1 MDGNLIGLKSA
12 IPCEIILST
21 LVPTWIN
28 QYKDKKGIIMKLE
41 TNAAIQIQ
49 KPIEEV
55 FEGIV
60 NPEKMTKYFISESS
74 GRLESGK
81 EVIWKFPEFEDKFP
95 VREINI
101 ENNNS
106 VSFVWDPETVVIIT
120 LEKMPDDSTVVRVNE
135 NGKKLNDD
143 NLKWALDNSGG
154 WANFL
159 ACMKAYLEYGIQ
171 LRKGAFD
178 FMRKK

>member
-1 MDGNLIGLKSA
+1 
-12 IPCEIILST
+12 
-21 LVPTWIN
+21 
-28 QYKDKKGIIMKLE
+28 MKLE
-41 TNAAIQIQ
+41 SNATIQIQ

-81 EVIWKFPEFEDKFP
+81 EVIWKFPEFADKFP
-95 VREINI
+95 VTNI
-101 ENNNS
+101 KVETNCL
-106 VSFVWDPETVVIIT
+106 VSFVWDPETVVTIE
-120 LEKMPDDSTVVRVNE
+120 LENLQNKSTIVRINE
-135 NGKKLNDD
+135 DGKELNED
-143 NLKWALDNSGG
+143 NLKWVLENTKG

-159 ACMKAYLEYGIQ
+159 ACLKAYLEYGIQ

>member
-1 MDGNLIGLKSA
+1 MILESNA
-12 IPCEIILST
+12 I
-21 LVPTWIN
+21 
-28 QYKDKKGIIMKLE
+28 
-41 TNAAIQIQ
+41 IQIQ
-49 KPIEEV
+49 KPIDEV
-55 FEGIV
+55 FEGII

-74 GRLESGK
+74 GRLETGK

-95 VREINI
+95 VKEIKI
-101 ENNNS
+101 DNNS
-106 VSFVWDPETVVIIT
+106 SISFVWDPETIVKIT
-120 LEKMPDDSTVVRVNE
+120 LEKLPDDSTIVRVNE
-135 NGKKLNDD
+135 NGKEFSEE
-143 NLKWALDNSGG
+143 NLKWALENSGG

>member
-1 MDGNLIGLKSA
+1 MRLESNA
-12 IPCEIILST
+12 I
-21 LVPTWIN
+21 
-28 QYKDKKGIIMKLE
+28 
-41 TNAAIQIQ
+41 IQIQ
-49 KPIEEV
+49 KPVNVV

-81 EVIWKFPEFEDKFP
+81 EVIWKFPEFEDKYP
-95 VREINI
+95 VKEIKI

-106 VSFVWDPETVVIIT
+106 ISFVWDPETVVIIT
-120 LEKMPDDSTVVRVNE
+120 LEKLPDDSTIVRVNE
-135 NGKKLNDD
+135 NGKELNED
-143 NLKWALDNSGG
+143 NLKWALENSGG

-171 LRKGAFD
+171 LRKGAFE
-178 FMRKK
+178 FMRKR

>member
-1 MDGNLIGLKSA
+1 M
-12 IPCEIILST
+12 ILES
-21 LVPTWIN
+21 
-28 QYKDKKGIIMKLE
+28 
-41 TNAAIQIQ
+41 NATIQIQ

-95 VREINI
+95 IKEIKI
-101 ENNNS
+101 VNNS
-106 VSFVWDPETVVIIT
+106 SISFVWDPETVVIIT
-120 LEKMPDDSTVVRVNE
+120 LEKLPDDSTIVRVNE
-135 NGKKLNDD
+135 NGKELNDD
-143 NLKWALDNSGG
+143 NLKWALENSGG

-178 FMRKK
+178 FMRK

>member
-1 MDGNLIGLKSA
+1 
-12 IPCEIILST
+12 
-21 LVPTWIN
+21 
-28 QYKDKKGIIMKLE
+28 MKLIAKA
-41 TNAAIQIQ
+41 TIQIQ

-74 GRLESGK
+74 GRLETGK
-81 EVIWKFPEFEDKFP
+81 LLIWKFPEFPDEFP
-95 VREINI
+95 VKEIKI
-101 ENNNS
+101 EANS
-106 VSFVWDPETVVIIT
+106 SASFVWDEETIVNIT
-120 LEKMPDDSTVVRVNE
+120 LEAQPDKSTVVKVTEDGKANNE
-135 NGKKLNDD
+135 D
-143 NLKWALDNSGG
+143 NLKWLIGNTEG

-178 FMRKK
+178 FMKKN

>member
-1 MDGNLIGLKSA
+1 
-12 IPCEIILST
+12 
-21 LVPTWIN
+21 
-28 QYKDKKGIIMKLE
+28 MKLE
-41 TNAAIQIQ
+41 TNATIQIQ

-74 GRLESGK
+74 GRLETGK

-95 VREINI
+95 VKEIKI
-101 ENNNS
+101 ENNS
-106 VSFVWDPETVVIIT
+106 SISFVWDPETIVKIT
-120 LEKMPDDSTVVRVNE
+120 LKKLPDDSTIVRVNE
-135 NGKKLNDD
+135 NGKELNEA
-143 NLKWALDNSGG
+143 NLKWALENSGG

-159 ACMKAYLEYGIQ
+159 ACLKAYLEYGIN

-178 FMRKK
+178 FMKK